1 MAHLLVEV
9 VLYVAYVVYFRGVCG
24 HNLVEHG
31 LRVACVV
38 APAEEVGSAVLV
50 AESAESCVGEQP
62 VAVALHKSLEVGAVE
77 CRFAVLNENLA
88 CVFVFGF
95 VHALVVYF
103 LESVQLACEFVVVL
117 AAALVFE
124 CTQLGYA
131 QVHGVQGKG
140 GVGVVGVRV
149 DPCVGHGGVVDRQEL
164 EECLLCGGSP
174 VYHAEQVVEVAHAHV
189 VVAAESEYGNC
200 RACAA
205 PGCESVDEAHA
216 CQHSG
221 LSLGGSDAY
230 AAILATFPSN
240 DFARVL
246 VEDEVFVFGIG
257 INFGGGN
264 VCAPYR
270 KRSIAHAQS
279 LARIPVAKSL

>member
-1 MAHLLVEV
+1 MTGVQTCALPICHTLCFCVFVHVAHLLVEV

-103 LESVQLACEFVVVL
+103 LESVYL
-117 AAALVFE
+117 
-124 CTQLGYA
+124 
-131 QVHGVQGKG
+131 
-140 GVGVVGVRV
+140 R
-149 DPCVGHGGVVDRQEL
+149 
-164 EECLLCGGSP
+164 
-174 VYHAEQVVEVAHAHV
+174 
-189 VVAAESEYGNC
+189 
-200 RACAA
+200 
-205 PGCESVDEAHA
+205 
-216 CQHSG
+216 
-221 LSLGGSDAY
+221 
-230 AAILATFPSN
+230 I
-240 DFARVL
+240 VL
-246 VEDEVFVFGIG
+246 VQLFLHHQHLP
-257 INFGGGN
+257 INDALHLET
-264 VCAPYR
+264 C
-270 KRSIAHAQS
+270 H
-279 LARIPVAKSL
+279 